1 MFELNTSTQ
10 CYLSELKPVFFSPAN
25 IATIY
30 LLFELY
36 VADIWVWSFA
46 VMNLSRMEGATWWQC
61 PQMLSACL
69 QCPLACGFPVYKVIA
84 PPANKSCPLWQNLKQ
99 ERSLQNTDGNPT
111 GTWPVFQKSWNSF
124 RCYAWVT
131 VTLLT
136 IINQQRGHLNSY
148 LMVHIA
154 NLKQWLNPPT
164 AVAFSHFVSLFVAK
178 NIWNIKQN
186 KPRGRSAAWI
196 WVITAMSNDDLIV
209 KQIQ

>member
-1 MFELNTSTQ
+1 MLLILEFDPLLWWTSVEWKEPHGGSVHKCCQLVFSVHMNTT
-10 CYLSELKPVFFSPAN
+10 
-25 IATIY
+25 
-30 LLFELY
+30 
-36 VADIWVWSFA
+36 
-46 VMNLSRMEGATWWQC
+46 
-61 PQMLSACL
+61 
-69 QCPLACGFPVYKVIA
+69 LACGFPVYKVIA
-84 PPANKSCPLWQNLKQ
+84 PPANKPCPLWQNLKQ

-164 AVAFSHFVSLFVAK
+164 AVSFSHFVSHFVAK